1 MSDKEN
7 IVICNLTKY
16 MDEKEI
22 NLAQLASELEITQ
35 NTVRTYMKNR
45 FSRIDCE
52 IAVKMCKFFN
62 CSFGEMFE
70 ISSAA

>member
-1 MSDKEN
+1 
-7 IVICNLTKY
+7 

-22 NLAQLASELEITQ
+22 NLTQLASELEITQ